1 MLAPLAVFKTAGH
14 DDEQAAPISVA
25 AKDAPVLS
33 RWARKGALSCMFTVG
48 RLGLEPRTYGL
59 TGRGR
64 SRAPQGSAAGK
75 QRLGLRRSSRR
86 FAWLRSHWAPNLGS
100 RNAT

>member
-1 MLAPLAVFKTAGH
+1 VLAPLAVFKTAGH

-59 TGRGR
+59 KVRC
-64 SRAPQGSAAGK
+64 SA
-75 QRLGLRRSSRR
+75 S
-86 FAWLRSHWAPNLGS
+86 
-100 RNAT
+100 